1 MISEWLET
9 TKQFEF
15 YASRLNLI
23 AKVQG
28 VDVAEKYTK
37 NVPDYFR
44 GELLYRTLLA
54 NCVRS
59 GNMEKTEEV
68 FGKMI
73 SLATRGE
80 TGGIK
85 GMEQLVEDMKFHGL
99 QPDTHFLTDLAWY
112 YISKGYKDKAIA
124 ILKEIGGGNSQE
136 FIRAHNK
143 FFSLYASLGMANDV
157 SRIWNHCK

>member
-1 MISEWLET
+1 
-9 TKQFEF
+9 
-15 YASRLNLI
+15 
-23 AKVQG
+23 
-28 VDVAEKYTK
+28 
-37 NVPDYFR
+37 
-44 GELLYRTLLA
+44 
-54 NCVRS
+54 
-59 GNMEKTEEV
+59 
-68 FGKMI
+68 
-73 SLATRGE
+73 
-80 TGGIK
+80 
-85 GMEQLVEDMKFHGL
+85 MEQLVEDMKFHGL

>member
-1 MISEWLET
+1 MSFSCKSLYHYLCLNFHLLLSVLQISEWLET

-73 SLATRGE
+73 SLGLPTTIYTLNQMIILYKKCDRRKIP
-80 TGGIK
+80 GILSFIK
-85 GMEQLVEDMKFHGL
+85 KDS
-99 QPDTHFLTDLAWY
+99 LTPSHL
-112 YISKGYKDKAIA
+112 KD
-124 ILKEIGGGNSQE
+124 SDSHQ
-136 FIRAHNK
+136 R
-143 FFSLYASLGMANDV
+143 
-157 SRIWNHCK
+157 